1 MLRSDFH
8 SNRQCHLSR
17 KLHLHEQL
25 KKSLTGRSQGATEG
39 IQIRKIVAG
48 TVIGTLINSLVL
60 VPGALAATV
69 QLGVVKS
76 PDNERQWSGIT
87 RRLQSAGV
95 NYCVVDFAQVQQ
107 ASDLGSTKLLFLPNV
122 AILNPMQVAALQDWM
137 RQGGRVIVIP
147 SCSLM

>member
-60 VPGALAATV
+60 LPGALAATV
-69 QLGVVKS
+69 QLGVVRS
-76 PDNERQWSGIT
+76 PDNRP
-87 RRLQSAGV
+87 LAKVVAGV
-95 NYCVVDFAQVQQ
+95 
-107 ASDLGSTKLLFLPNV
+107 L
-122 AILNPMQVAALQDWM
+122 
-137 RQGGRVIVIP
+137 
-147 SCSLM
+147 